1 MILLYAIAIGL
12 LLGRLAGGRV
22 RDLER
27 VHLTWWGVALAGL
40 GVQLVLFAPP
50 VAERIGSAGVPLY
63 VGSTLAVLAALLR
76 NLEQPGF
83 TLIAIGA
90 VANLIA
96 ILSNGGAMPSDPDA
110 WLALTGVAALPVN
123 HFSNSVLIGPETN
136 FPFLG
141 DVFVLPRPWPFANVF
156 SIGDVLVGI
165 GAAWFLI
172 RSMRG
177 PSQPRVPDHLPA
189 PTIAGR

>member
-12 LLGRLAGGRV
+12 VLGRFAGGRV
-22 RDLER
+22 RNLEQ

-40 GVQLVLFAPP
+40 AVQLVLFAPP
-50 VAERIGSAGVPLY
+50 VAERIGAVGAPLY
-63 VGSTLAVLAALLR
+63 VASTLAVLAALLR

-110 WLALTGVAALPVN
+110 WLALTGVPALPVS
-123 HFSNSVLIGPETN
+123 HFSNSVLIGPGTN

-172 RSMRG
+172 RAMRE
-177 PSQPRVPDHLPA
+177 PRERHVPDHLPA
-189 PTIAGR
+189 STVAGR

>member
-1 MILLYAIAIGL
+1 LILLYAIALGALI
-12 LLGRLAGGRV
+12 GRLAGGRL
-22 RDLER
+22 RNLER
-27 VHLTWWGVALAGL
+27 VHLTWWGVALGGL
-40 GVQLVLFAPP
+40 AVQLVLFAPP
-50 VAERIGSAGVPLY
+50 VAERVGSLGAPLY
-63 VGSTLAVLAALLR
+63 VASTLAVLAALLR

-90 VANLIA
+90 ISNLIA
-96 ILSNGGAMPSDPDA
+96 ILSNGGLMPSDPDA
-110 WLALTGVAALPVN
+110 WLALTGVAALPVT

-172 RSMRG
+172 RAMRG
-177 PSQPRVPDHLPA
+177 PSGASIPDQMPA
-189 PTIAGR
+189 PTVASR